1 MNNNQNNEK
10 QNSHNN
16 RMTGYPGIFQSIC
29 MKIEVMKEKRRK
41 EKEQNKPLLTTTI
54 NMHLTNN

>member
-1 MNNNQNNEK
+1 
-10 QNSHNN
+10 
-16 RMTGYPGIFQSIC
+16 

-54 NMHLTNN
+54 NMHLTND